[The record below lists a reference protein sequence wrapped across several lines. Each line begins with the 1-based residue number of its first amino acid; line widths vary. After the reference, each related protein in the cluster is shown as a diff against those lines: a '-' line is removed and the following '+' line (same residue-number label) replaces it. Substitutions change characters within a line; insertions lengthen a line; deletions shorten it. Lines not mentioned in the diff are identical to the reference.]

1 MTSTGGSNSSSS
13 TGGCPV
19 KHSPSSSSDSN
30 TIQSSPWGSWF
41 RKQPPQQEQ
50 HQPQPC
56 GSDSINQGSC
66 PIQSNNKSDGNGS
79 LMQTMAIPNSIEEAA
94 KHAQTPQPG
103 QTIPLSTHRTMSS
116 IPKGTNTTNDAT
128 KSSSP
133 TTPNHQPQNESKWV
147 YPSEQQFYNAMKRK
161 GWDIA
166 PGTES
171 TIPFVVQIHNAVNE
185 RGWKEIREWESMRH
199 NKDPKLVKF
208 IGRPKDLSPK
218 ARLLSG
224 LWLRKEPFDRH
235 DWYVSREDG
244 SDMRRYVIDFYN
256 GKEEEQ
262 GQGQGQQQ
270 SSLPSMYLDVRPAL
284 DDSDAAIDIM
294 KMFAKDAFPGIASLF
309 K

>member
-1 MTSTGGSNSSSS
+1 MTSTDSKPSSSS
-13 TGGCPV
+13 TGGGGCPV
-19 KHSPSSSSDSN
+19 KHSPSSSTDTN
-30 TIQSSPWGSWF
+30 VQSSPWGSWF
-41 RKQPPQQEQ
+41 RKQPA
-50 HQPQPC
+50 QPQAKQEPPAPC
-56 GSDSINQGSC
+56 GSSSINQGSC
-66 PIQSNNKSDGNGS
+66 PIQNGS
-79 LMQTMAIPNSIEEAA
+79 LPSSIEEAA
-94 KHAQTPQPG
+94 KHAQTPQPD

-116 IPKGTNTTNDAT
+116 IPKGPSD
-128 KSSSP
+128 SSSSTTP
-133 TTPNHQPQNESKWV
+133 TPNHQPQNNSKWV

-199 NKDPKLVKF
+199 NHDPKLVKF

-218 ARLLSG
+218 ARVLSS

-256 GKEEEQ
+256 GKEEGLKEQ
-262 GQGQGQQQ
+262 PSQQQ
-270 SSLPSMYLDVRPAL
+270 QPSLPSMYLDVRPAL
-284 DDSDAAIDIM
+284 DDSDAAIDVM
-294 KMFAKDAFPGIASLF
+294 KMFAKEAFPGIASYIF